1 MEKSSVNPYT
11 VELQS
16 MEEAAKATYSYSER
30 PTVMYNVVTMSQEL
44 MTKLQQETDL
54 VMSDRLLTRDV
65 LEARLAELARKRD
78 EEMTRVEQWAN
89 QQKKLIT
96 EIFSAMIAEHEADRL
111 RNEENMARMKG
122 EKAHAQPAPA
132 KPVRQ
137 LRVAAE

>member
-1 MEKSSVNPYT
+1 
-11 VELQS
+11 
-16 MEEAAKATYSYSER
+16 
-30 PTVMYNVVTMSQEL
+30 MYNVVTLSQEL
-44 MTKLQQETDL
+44 MTKLQQEADL

>member
-1 MEKSSVNPYT
+1 
-11 VELQS
+11 
-16 MEEAAKATYSYSER
+16 
-30 PTVMYNVVTMSQEL
+30 MYNVVTMSQEL

-78 EEMTRVEQWAN
+78 EELTRVEQWAN
-89 QQKKLIT
+89 QQKKLIG

-111 RNEENMARMKG
+111 RNEENMAHMKG
-122 EKAHAQPAPA
+122 EKAQVQAAPA

>member
-1 MEKSSVNPYT
+1 MG
-11 VELQS
+11 
-16 MEEAAKATYSYSER
+16 EAAKATYSYSER
-30 PTVMYNVVTMSQEL
+30 PTVMYNVVTLSQEL